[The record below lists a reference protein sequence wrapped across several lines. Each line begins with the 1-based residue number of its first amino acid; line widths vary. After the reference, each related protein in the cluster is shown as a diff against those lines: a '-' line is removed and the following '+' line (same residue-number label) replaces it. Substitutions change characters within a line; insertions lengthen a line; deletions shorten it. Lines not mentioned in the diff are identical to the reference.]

1 MLRAVLFDAA
11 GTLIHLREP
20 VGETYA
26 RCARAHGLTGAP
38 QALQTA
44 FPRVLHAMPPM
55 VFADLPA
62 GSRRAAERD
71 WWRTVV
77 RSTFEAAGVADR
89 RADVEPCF
97 EALFAYY
104 AGAAAWRRAAG
115 ALEALRDLRARGL
128 RTGVVSNFDH
138 RLAALLDALGL
149 APLLE
154 TVVLPA
160 DAAAAK
166 PDPAIFAIALARLQ
180 VRASDAVYVGDDAH
194 DDIGGARAAGLRAID
209 VTAVA
214 DLRALGAL
222 VCHDEPAI
230 FLAPRRNQP

>member
-1 MLRAVLFDAA
+1 
-11 GTLIHLREP
+11 
-20 VGETYA
+20 
-26 RCARAHGLTGAP
+26 
-38 QALQTA
+38 
-44 FPRVLHAMPPM
+44 
-55 VFADLPA
+55 
-62 GSRRAAERD
+62 
-71 WWRTVV
+71 V
-77 RSTFEAAGVADR
+77 RSTFEAAGVAGR
-89 RADVEPCF
+89 PADFEPCF

-128 RTGVVSNFDH
+128 RTGVVSNFDD
-138 RLAALLDALGL
+138 RLAALLDGLGL

-154 TVVLPA
+154 TVVRPA
-160 DAAAAK
+160 DAGAAK

-209 VTAVA
+209 VTAIA

-222 VCHDEPAI
+222 VCHD
-230 FLAPRRNQP
+230 